1 MNTPLRCSFKRP
13 GQSPLDNNPWEKGT
27 WLGLFQEGS
36 LGAKMVTFNY
46 IIPDGNSV
54 EIVKI
59 HDVRLIRLNITEERQ
74 NNGQ

>member
-13 GQSPLDNNPWEKGT
+13 GQMPNDNNPWETGT

-36 LGAKMVTFNY
+36 LSMKMVTFNY

-54 EIVKI
+54 EMVKI
-59 HDVRLIRLNITEERQ
+59 HDVRLIRLNITEERT
-74 NNGQ
+74 NGQ